1 MDIWI
6 YMDLM
11 GSLTDW
17 LLTFFKISFVFIRRE
32 NFNVNYSFKVKF
44 DITKCTF

>member
-17 LLTFFKISFVFIRRE
+17 LLTFFKISFVFRRE